1 MDVADWLK
9 GLGLERY
16 AASFCENEIDGNMLA
31 SLTVDDLKELGIA
44 SFGHRKRLL
53 EAIATLRST
62 VDKRVSAGAIG
73 TLERRR
79 RQLHEFLELVLF
91 VLNAIGVML
100 SPAWGT
106 DLPRCGYTLPSS
118 VTTKE

>member
-9 GLGLERY
+9 GLGLKRY
-16 AASFCENEIDGNMLA
+16 AASFRENDIDGDMLA
-31 SLTVDDLKELGIA
+31 SLTADLKELGFA

-62 VDKRVSAGAIG
+62 MYKRVIG
-73 TLERRR
+73 MLERRR
-79 RQLHEFLELVLF
+79 RQLHEFLVLF
-91 VLNAIGVML
+91 VLNAIEVML

-106 DLPRCGYTLPSS
+106 DLPRCGYTLSSS